1 MIDIK
6 QKRAP
11 RNRRKRSLKPDV
23 ARLEAAGEPPMKGN
37 ILAALRRSPLVGVD
51 LNLVRSRG
59 LGRKVDL

>member
-11 RNRRKRSLKPDV
+11 RKRRKRLPKPDV
-23 ARLEAAGEPPMKGN
+23 ARLEVAGEPPMKGN
-37 ILAALRRSPLVGVD
+37 ILAALRHSPLVGAD
-51 LNLVRSRG
+51 LNLVRSRD